1 MHLFWRYPDEKTVFV
16 YLSNLEKITFD
27 QAYKA
32 AGVSSNTNDYF
43 AVEDAVL
50 VNWPQ
55 IDVEYDE
62 ANAPVN

>member
-1 MHLFWRYPDEKTVFV
+1 MGRLILV
-16 YLSNLEKITFD
+16 YSL
-27 QAYKA
+27 QAKEWATNVPEEGKA
-32 AGVSSNTNDYF
+32 AGVSSNANDSF